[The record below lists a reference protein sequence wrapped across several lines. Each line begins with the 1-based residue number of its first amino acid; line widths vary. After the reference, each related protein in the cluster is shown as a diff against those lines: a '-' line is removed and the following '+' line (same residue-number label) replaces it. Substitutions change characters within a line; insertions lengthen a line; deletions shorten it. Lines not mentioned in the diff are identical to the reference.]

1 MAAKKKPAAKKK
13 TSRKPRLTPS
23 AVKRGLAATEVALP
37 IDHADVASVVDLVR
51 QAGGAPLGAYREPLG
66 GRPLLLASDQPAL
79 LSAKRPP

>member
-37 IDHADVASVVDLVR
+37 IDHETRFRDAFDAVFEVYP
-51 QAGGAPLGAYREPLG
+51 G
-66 GRPLLLASDQPAL
+66 
-79 LSAKRPP
+79 